1 MLGGAFL
8 CFEGVEKL
16 AHRFLHRDDR
26 ASEAGSEA
34 DVKTPEEIAAY
45 EKQKIKGAVRTDF
58 ILSAEIVAITL
69 GTVAGATLS
78 QQLAVMSSIAIL
90 MTVGVYGLMAGI
102 VKLDDVGFYLNRKK
116 AAVLRAIG
124 AGLINVTPYLMK
136 TLSVVGTAAMFMVGG
151 GILTHGIPVVSD
163 AIERAAH
170 ATLTLIPGL
179 IGRVVNALTPTL
191 LNMAFGVVAG
201 AVVLLVVIL
210 IGKVRST
217 KKA

>member
-1 MLGGAFL
+1 MVL
-8 CFEGVEKL
+8 V
-16 AHRFLHRDDR
+16 
-26 ASEAGSEA
+26 
-34 DVKTPEEIAAY
+34 
-45 EKQKIKGAVRTDF
+45 
-58 ILSAEIVAITL
+58 
-69 GTVAGATLS
+69 
-78 QQLAVMSSIAIL
+78 
-90 MTVGVYGLMAGI
+90 AGI